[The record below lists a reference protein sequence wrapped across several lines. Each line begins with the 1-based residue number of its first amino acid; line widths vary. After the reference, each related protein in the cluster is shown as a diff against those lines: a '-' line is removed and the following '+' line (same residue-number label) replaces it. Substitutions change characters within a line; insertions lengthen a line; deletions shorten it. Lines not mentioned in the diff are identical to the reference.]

1 MKDLIVGCATNYD
14 WSKLK
19 YWVNSINRS
28 GFEGDKVLILMNCDK
43 DTVQKISDS
52 GFSIIAFGQDS
63 DGNLSYS
70 SNMMVHVERF
80 FHIYQHLKN
89 KDYRYVITT
98 DVKDVIFQKNP
109 SSWLEENLG
118 HTFDQMHISHPSSQF
133 NKGNLVFSSESMK
146 YKDEP
151 WGDQNLRETF
161 GTQIYEDFKN
171 NVIYNVG
178 VLAGRGYAMKDL
190 MMNIFASCM
199 HRPIKICDQSTF
211 NFLISQH
218 PYLKTSKYTKSED
231 GWACQLGTTADP
243 SKIEQFRPFLLE
255 PSPKMVDDKVVTST
269 GIEYTIVH
277 QYDRVPEWKKVIEAK
292 YDDK

>member
-1 MKDLIVGCATNYD
+1 MDCVIGCSTNYD
-14 WSKLK
+14 WAKLK
-19 YWVNSINRS
+19 YWINSINSS
-28 GFEGDKVLILMNCDK
+28 GFTGDKVMILMNCDK
-43 DTVQKISDS
+43 ETASKVSDA
-52 GFSIIAFGQDS
+52 GFDIIAFGQDTKN
-63 DGNLSYS
+63 NLVYN

-80 FHIYQHLKN
+80 YHIYQHLKN

-109 SSWLEENLG
+109 SEWLEINLPEG
-118 HTFDQMHISHPSSQF
+118 HED
-133 NKGNLVFSSESMK
+133 LVFSSESIK

-161 GTQIYEDFKN
+161 GTQIYEDFKDN
-171 NVIYNVG
+171 IIYNVG

-190 MMNIFASCM
+190 MMNIFASCLG
-199 HRPIKICDQSTF
+199 RPIKICDQSTF
-211 NFLISQH
+211 NFLVSQH
-218 PYLKTSKYTKSED
+218 PYLKTSKYAQSED

-243 SKIEQFRPFLLE
+243 SKIEQFKPLLLE
-255 PSPKMVDDKVVTST
+255 PSPKLEGDKVVTST

-277 QYDRVPEWKKVIEAK
+277 QYDRVPEWRKVIEEK

>member
-1 MKDLIVGCATNYD
+1 MSNRDLIVGCATNYD

-43 DTVQKISDS
+43 DTVEKISNS
-52 GFSIIAFGQDS
+52 GFSIIAFNQDS
-63 DGNLSYS
+63 NGNLTYN

-80 FHIYQHLKN
+80 FHIYQLLKDN
-89 KDYRYVITT
+89 LYRYVITT
-98 DVKDVIFQKNP
+98 DVKDVVFQQNP
-109 SSWLEENLG
+109 SVWLENNF
-118 HTFDQMHISHPSSQF
+118 TD
-133 NKGNLVFSSESMK
+133 NDDLVFSSESMK

-151 WGDQNLRETF
+151 WGNQNLMETF
-161 GTQIYEDFKN
+161 GSQIYEDFKN
-171 NVIYNVG
+171 NTIFNVG
-178 VLAGRGYAMKDL
+178 VLAGRGYAMRDL
-190 MMNIFASCM
+190 MMNIFASCL

-211 NFLISQH
+211 NFLISRH
-218 PYLKTSKYTKSED
+218 PYLKSSIYSKSED

-255 PSPKMVDDKVVTST
+255 PSPKMEGDKVLTSE
-269 GIEYTIVH
+269 GKEYIIVH

>member
-19 YWVNSINRS
+19 YWVNSINAS

-43 DTVQKISDS
+43 DTVKKISDAD
-52 GFSIIAFGQDS
+52 FSIIAFNQDAN
-63 DGNLSYS
+63 GNLSYN

-80 FHIYQHLKN
+80 FHIYQLLRDN
-89 KDYRYVITT
+89 EYRYVITT
-98 DVKDVIFQKNP
+98 DVKDVVFQRNP
-109 SSWLEENLG
+109 SKWLEENLPEG
-118 HTFDQMHISHPSSQF
+118 VED
-133 NKGNLVFSSESMK
+133 LVFSSESMK

-151 WGDQNLRETF
+151 WGNQNLLETF
-161 GTQIYEDFKN
+161 GPQIYEDFKN
-171 NVIYNVG
+171 HTIFNVG
-178 VLAGRGYAMKDL
+178 VLAGHGYAMKDL

-218 PYLKTSKYTKSED
+218 PYLSTSMYTRSED

-243 SKIEQFRPFLLE
+243 SKLEQFRPFLLE
-255 PSPKMVDDKVVTST
+255 PSPKMEGDKVLTSE
-269 GIEYTIVH
+269 GIEYIIVH

>member
-43 DTVQKISDS
+43 DTVAKISES
-52 GFSIIAFGQDS
+52 GFNIIAFNQDTN
-63 DGNLSYS
+63 GNLTYN

-80 FHIYQHLKN
+80 FHIYQCLKN
-89 KDYRYVITT
+89 NLYRYVITT
-98 DVKDVIFQKNP
+98 DVKDVIFQRNP
-109 SSWLEENLG
+109 SVWLEN
-118 HTFDQMHISHPSSQF
+118 TFTDSDDLI
-133 NKGNLVFSSESMK
+133 FSSESMK

-151 WGDQNLRETF
+151 WGNQNLLETF
-161 GTQIYEDFKN
+161 GPQIYEDFKN
-171 NVIYNVG
+171 NTIFNVG
-178 VLAGRGYAMKDL
+178 VLAGRGYAMRDL

-199 HRPIKICDQSTF
+199 GRPIKICDQSTF
-211 NFLISQH
+211 NFLISRH
-218 PYLKTSKYTKSED
+218 PYLKSSIYSTSED

-243 SKIEQFRPFLLE
+243 SKIDQFRPFLLE
-255 PSPKMVDDKVVTST
+255 PSPKLDGDKVVTST

-277 QYDRVPEWKKVIEAK
+277 QYDRVPEWRKVIEEK

>member
-1 MKDLIVGCATNYD
+1 MRDLIVGCATNYD

-19 YWVNSINRS
+19 YWVNSINAS
-28 GFEGDKVLILMNCDK
+28 GFEGDKILILMNCDK
-43 DTVQKISDS
+43 ETVGKISNS
-52 GFSIIAFGQDS
+52 GFGIIAFNQD
-63 DGNLSYS
+63 DEGNLVYD

-80 FHIYQHLKN
+80 FHIYQLLRDN
-89 KDYRYVITT
+89 LYRYVITT

-109 SSWLEENLG
+109 SEWLEKNLPN
-118 HTFDQMHISHPSSQF
+118 TED
-133 NKGNLVFSSESMK
+133 LVFSSESMK

-161 GTQIYEDFKN
+161 GVQIYEDFKN
-171 NVIYNVG
+171 NTIFNVG

-190 MMNIFASCM
+190 MLNIFASCLG
-199 HRPIKICDQSTF
+199 RAIKICDQSTF

-218 PYLKTSKYTKSED
+218 PYLKTSMYTKSED

-243 SKIEQFRPFLLE
+243 SKIDQFRPFLLE
-255 PSPKMVDDKVVTST
+255 PSPKLDGDKVVTST

>member
-1 MKDLIVGCATNYD
+1 MDCVIGCSTNYD
-14 WSKLK
+14 WAKIK
-19 YWVNSINRS
+19 YWINSINES
-28 GFEGDKVLILMNCDK
+28 GFTGDKVMILMNCDK
-43 DTVQKISDS
+43 ETVSKVSDA
-52 GFSIIAFGQDS
+52 GFDIIGFGQD
-63 DGNLSYS
+63 DKGNLVYN

-80 FHIYQHLKN
+80 YHIYQHLKS

-109 SSWLEENLG
+109 SEWLEINLPEG
-118 HTFDQMHISHPSSQF
+118 HEDLI
-133 NKGNLVFSSESMK
+133 FSSESMK

-161 GTQIYEDFKN
+161 GTQIYEDFKDN
-171 NVIYNVG
+171 TIYNVG

-190 MMNIFASCM
+190 MMNIFASCLG
-199 HRPIKICDQSTF
+199 RPIKICDQSTF

-218 PYLKTSKYTKSED
+218 PYLKTSKYAQSED

-243 SKIEQFRPFLLE
+243 SKLEQFKPFLLE
-255 PSPKMVDDKVVTST
+255 PLPKMVGDKVATST

-277 QYDRVPEWKKVIEAK
+277 QYDRVPEWRKVIEEK

>member
-43 DTVQKISDS
+43 DTVKKISDS
-52 GFSIIAFGQDS
+52 GFSIIAFNQDTE
-63 DGNLSYS
+63 GNLSYN

-80 FHIYQHLKN
+80 FHIYQLLKDN
-89 KDYRYVITT
+89 EYRYVITT
-98 DVKDVIFQKNP
+98 DVKDVVFQRNP
-109 SSWLEENLG
+109 SKWLEENLAEG
-118 HTFDQMHISHPSSQF
+118 VED
-133 NKGNLVFSSESMK
+133 LVFSSESMR

-151 WGDQNLRETF
+151 WGNQNLLETF
-161 GTQIYEDFKN
+161 GPQIYEDFKTN
-171 NVIYNVG
+171 TIFNVG
-178 VLAGRGYAMKDL
+178 VLAGHGFAMKDL
-190 MMNIFASCM
+190 MLNIFASCV

-218 PYLKTSKYTKSED
+218 PYLSTSMYTKSED

-255 PSPKMVDDKVVTST
+255 PSPKMEGDKVLTSQ
-269 GIEYTIVH
+269 GIEYIIVH

>member
-43 DTVQKISDS
+43 DTVKKISDS
-52 GFSIIAFGQDS
+52 GFSIIAFNQDS
-63 DGNLSYS
+63 NGNLTYES
-70 SNMMVHVERF
+70 SMMVHVERF
-80 FHIYQHLKN
+80 FHIYQLLKDN
-89 KDYRYVITT
+89 LYRYVITT
-98 DVKDVIFQKNP
+98 DVKDVVFQQNP
-109 SSWLEENLG
+109 SVWLENNF
-118 HTFDQMHISHPSSQF
+118 TD
-133 NKGNLVFSSESMK
+133 NDDLVFSSESMK

-151 WGDQNLRETF
+151 WGNQNLMETF
-161 GTQIYEDFKN
+161 GPQIYEDFKN
-171 NVIYNVG
+171 HTIFNVG

-255 PSPKMVDDKVVTST
+255 PSPKMVDNKVVTST

-292 YDDK
+292 YNDE

>member
-43 DTVQKISDS
+43 DTVKKISDS
-52 GFSIIAFGQDS
+52 GFSIIAFNQDAN
-63 DGNLSYS
+63 GNLSYN

-80 FHIYQHLKN
+80 FHIYQLLKDN
-89 KDYRYVITT
+89 LYRYVITT
-98 DVKDVIFQKNP
+98 DVKDVVFQQNP
-109 SSWLEENLG
+109 SVWLENNF
-118 HTFDQMHISHPSSQF
+118 TD
-133 NKGNLVFSSESMK
+133 NDDLVFSSESMK

-151 WGDQNLRETF
+151 WGNQNLMETF
-161 GTQIYEDFKN
+161 GSQIYEDFKN
-171 NVIYNVG
+171 NTIFNVG
-178 VLAGRGYAMKDL
+178 VLAGRGYAMRDL
-190 MMNIFASCM
+190 MMNIFASCL

-211 NFLISQH
+211 NFLISRH
-218 PYLKTSKYTKSED
+218 PYLKSSIYSKSED

-255 PSPKMVDDKVVTST
+255 PSPKMEGDKVLTSE
-269 GIEYTIVH
+269 GKEYIIVH